1 MPVLRLEGLG
11 RRFGATWAVRDL
23 SLDVRAGEVLGLLGP
38 NGAGKTT
45 TVRLLAAL
53 IAPTAGR
60 AWVDG
65 IELREDPDAIR
76 ARVGFLT
83 ETPGLYDKLSAE
95 RNLDYFGRL
104 HRLPA
109 AVRAERIERWMV
121 ALGLWHR
128 RRDPAG
134 TLSKGTKQKLAIV
147 RALLHEPKV
156 LFLDE
161 PTAALDPEAA
171 YVVREAIATL
181 RGEGRTI
188 VLCTHNLDEAER
200 LCDRIAFLRGSLL
213 RVGSPGRLRGE
224 LGGGR
229 VTIRLS
235 EPASPALVTAVAALP
250 VVRMVEQADGSLN
263 VRVENEERDAPA
275 VVRAIV
281 GAGGGVVEVRPEVG
295 TLEQVYFEVMGV
307 RPGAGDRD
315 PAREVA

>member
-1 MPVLRLEGLG
+1 
-11 RRFGATWAVRDL
+11 
-23 SLDVRAGEVLGLLGP
+23 
-38 NGAGKTT
+38 
-45 TVRLLAAL
+45 
-53 IAPTAGR
+53 
-60 AWVDG
+60 
-65 IELREDPDAIR
+65 
-76 ARVGFLT
+76 
-83 ETPGLYDKLSAE
+83 
-95 RNLDYFGRL
+95 
-104 HRLPA
+104 
-109 AVRAERIERWMV
+109 
-121 ALGLWHR
+121 
-128 RRDPAG
+128 
-134 TLSKGTKQKLAIV
+134 
-147 RALLHEPKV
+147 EPKV

-213 RVGSPGRLRGE
+213 RVDSPSRLRGE

-250 VVRMVEQADGSLN
+250 VVRMVEHEGASLS
-263 VRVENEERDAPA
+263 VRVENEVRDAPA